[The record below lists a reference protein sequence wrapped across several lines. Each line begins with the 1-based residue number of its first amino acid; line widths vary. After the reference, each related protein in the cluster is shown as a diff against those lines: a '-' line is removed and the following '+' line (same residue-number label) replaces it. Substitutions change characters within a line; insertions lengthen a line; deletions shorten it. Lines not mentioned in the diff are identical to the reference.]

1 MNSSSSDAR
10 KKYRDRNIDGKTGT
24 GEYGSMDSD
33 GEQDTLHCKLG
44 MDDRLII
51 GFHKLLFP

>member
-10 KKYRDRNIDGKTGT
+10 KKYRDRNKDGKTGT
-24 GEYGSMDSD
+24 GEYGFMDQDS
-33 GEQDTLHCKLG
+33 EQDTLHCKLQVG
-44 MDDRLII
+44 MDVI